1 VDFGGGVLIYFD
13 TCIHDRN
20 YDDQRDQ
27 AIVDDIADIALI
39 IKLCKF
45 NGHPILGSRMVVL
58 EHNGITDE
66 DLRENLNKQYEETID
81 ANVIINADIDE
92 RAQVLQAEN
101 VGYADSYHLAA
112 AEAAGATVLLTVDKK
127 FIRVVERK
135 NLSNV
140 LVISPLNFLRKVYL
154 WKK

>member
-1 VDFGGGVLIYFD
+1 VLVYFD
-13 TCIHDRN
+13 TCVHDRN

-45 NGHPILGSRMVVL
+45 NGHHILGSRMVAL

-66 DLRENLNKQYEETID
+66 DLRESLNRQYEETID
-81 ANVIINADIDE
+81 ASVIITAAIDE
-92 RAQVLQAEN
+92 RAQALQAES

-135 NLSNV
+135 KLSSV
-140 LVISPLNFLRKVYL
+140 LVINPLTFLRKVYL
-154 WKK
+154 WKR